1 MTTPSPLLQVR
12 NLRVDV
18 GARNVLK
25 SVSLNVV
32 PGALVALMGANGSGK
47 STLGLA
53 LAGHP
58 NYRVVSGQAQFDGQ
72 DLLALNAQERARAG
86 LFLSF
91 QVPPDI
97 PG

>member
-58 NYRVVSGQAQFDGQ
+58 SYRVVSGQAQFGGQ
-72 DLLALNAQERARAG
+72 DVGAG
-86 LFLSF
+86 GVHVQASTASA
-91 QVPPDI
+91 VWV
-97 PG
+97 